1 MGKPTKWFQGKIKKK
16 PKEFRW
22 RNNKKWRLN
31 SNGNWNT
38 LCKRDLCERYD
49 VFQRECF
56 SHAYAD
62 AIKVYKARAKKRRKI
77 EACPPCQL
85 QKLAVKTKVPRPSNE
100 TNRAPDHNWFQ
111 GKIDAEPKKYRWGL
125 SDTNRDKKYLKSG
138 GSWRI
143 LCSNK
148 YYLTRVYEKSAFCN
162 QCTWFQGKID
172 GEPELYRWSAIS
184 HSDKPRKR
192 KKQGSTFW
200 AFVCDTPK
208 CLNAVTKG
216 SHFCLECKDKYE

>member
-1 MGKPTKWFQGKIKKK
+1 M
-16 PKEFRW
+16 
-22 RNNKKWRLN
+22 N

-38 LCKRDLCERYD
+38 LCKHDLCERYD

-111 GKIDAEPKKYRWGL
+111 GKID
-125 SDTNRDKKYLKSG
+125 
-138 GSWRI
+138 
-143 LCSNK
+143 
-148 YYLTRVYEKSAFCN
+148 
-162 QCTWFQGKID
+162 

-184 HSDKPRKR
+184 QSDKPRKR
-192 KKQGSTFW
+192 KKQGSSTW
-200 AFVCDTPK
+200 AHVCDTPK
-208 CLNAVTKG
+208 CLNIVTKG
-216 SHFCLECKDKYE
+216 SHFCLECKNKYE